1 MEAAMNDALDE
12 ATHARR
18 QEFYARLGPR
28 NLAPLWEVLKGLMP
42 PEPRSKAVPFHWS
55 YDELRPLLMESGRLL
70 TAEEA
75 ERRVL
80 VLENPAFVGQSRATG
95 TLYAGL
101 QLIMPGETA
110 PAHRHTP
117 SALRFMLEGEG
128 AFTAVGGERTTM
140 RAGDFVITP
149 SWAWH
154 DHGNEGTEPCAWL
167 DGLDIPMVGFFE
179 TVFSEGYNDQR
190 QTLTRPEG
198 DALARFGSGL
208 LPIDDDGRRYGATSP
223 IFNYPYERTRD
234 ALVAAAKGAGPDPH
248 LATTLRYANPVDGG
262 WVMPT
267 MSTWMTFVEAGFE
280 TTPMR
285 STDGIVMAV
294 AEGRGEVTVG
304 DQDFHF
310 RPRDVVAIPAWSWR
324 SLRATDDCFLFCF
337 SDRTAQE
344 KLGFYREQRGR
355 PA

>member
-1 MEAAMNDALDE
+1 MNEIVDQ
-12 ATHARR
+12 ATQAKR
-18 QEFYARLGPR
+18 QEFYSRLGPR

-42 PEPRSKAVPFHWS
+42 PEPKSKAVPFQWR
-55 YDELRPLLMESGRLL
+55 YDEIRPLLMESGHLL

-80 VLENPAFVGQSRATG
+80 VLENPAFVGQSRATA

-128 AFTAVGGERTTM
+128 GFTAVGGERTTM

-154 DHGNEGTEPCAWL
+154 DHGNDGSGPCAWL
-167 DGLDIPMVGFFE
+167 DGLDIPMVAFFE

-190 QTLTRPEG
+190 QTITRPEG
-198 DALARFGSGL
+198 DALARFGSCL
-208 LPIDDDGRRYGATSP
+208 LPMDDNGRRYGATSP
-223 IFNYPYERTRD
+223 IFNYPYDRTRQ
-234 ALVAAAKGAGPDPH
+234 ALVDATKGEGPDPH
-248 LATTLRYANPVDGG
+248 LATTLRYANPIDGG

-267 MSTWMTFVEAGFE
+267 MSTWMTHVPAGFG
-280 TTPMR
+280 TATMR

-304 DQDFHF
+304 NETFSF
-310 RPRDVVAIPAWSWR
+310 GPRDVVAIPAWSWR
-324 SLRATDDCFLFCF
+324 SFKASDDCFVFCF
-337 SDRTAQE
+337 SDRVAQE
-344 KLGFYREQRGR
+344 KLGLFREQRGR
-355 PA
+355 PD